1 MAQFRYVMLEKAKL
15 YFNIGNT
22 KEAIDTVKSLIKKE
36 SENAKYWVFLHIFT
50 ADDKKSDTSKK
61 ALFRAYDIDPTNSLV
76 LNCLIAFYYQ
86 SNQFGKFFKAI
97 QLAQKLNYLNPNIIS
112 ILTLMNAQVALMG
125 EKDMDSAQRNDYLL
139 EAINLAQ
146 SYGVASAKSDSLKEY
161 TNDFHM
167 M

>member
-1 MAQFRYVMLEKAKL
+1 
-15 YFNIGNT
+15 
-22 KEAIDTVKSLIKKE
+22 
-36 SENAKYWVFLHIFT
+36 
-50 ADDKKSDTSKK
+50 
-61 ALFRAYDIDPTNSLV
+61 
-76 LNCLIAFYYQ
+76 
-86 SNQFGKFFKAI
+86 
-97 QLAQKLNYLNPNIIS
+97 LNPNIIS